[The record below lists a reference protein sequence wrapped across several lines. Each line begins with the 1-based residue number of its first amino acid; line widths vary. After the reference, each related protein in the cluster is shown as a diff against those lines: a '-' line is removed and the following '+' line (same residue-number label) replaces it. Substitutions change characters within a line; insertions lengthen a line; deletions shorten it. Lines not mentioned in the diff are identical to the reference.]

1 MMQMRASHRGFPGRM
16 NMFTDYLRQMS
27 SLYDNMDSVIIT
39 DKDGVVEYS
48 AAPDENGVVQEN
60 FTYVGKKI
68 LEIYPELTP
77 ETSTIMRV
85 LQTGEPIEEELQE
98 VTDLNGKTVRHS
110 VSTYPIGLEGKII
123 GVIEGSLMVSVEG
136 KPVSRGIRRREESG
150 ARSQGLYDL
159 RDIITVDPNMIRIK
173 EKILRAAD
181 GDSPVMIIGE
191 TGTGKE
197 LVAQAIHVNSPR
209 ADAPFVSQNCS
220 AIPMGLLESTLFGTV
235 KGSYTGA
242 VDRRGLF
249 ELAEGGTLFLDEL
262 NSMEKGMQGKIL
274 KAVEEQQIRRV
285 GDEKVRKCNVRIVSA
300 LNVDPPVII
309 DAGEFRR
316 DLYYRLGVVQIRLP
330 LLQERKGDIPVLLDH
345 FIRIFN
351 QRRTKPIRGYSELA
365 QKVLLNY
372 SWPGNVRDLRNAVDY
387 GFNMCKGDILTLR
400 DVPDEILYDGGT
412 KVRRISPAGE
422 SYPALAEGQ
431 SLTEAVELYEKRVIE
446 GVCRRAGNITEAA
459 RSLGISRQSLRYKL
473 NKYGIDL

>member
-1 MMQMRASHRGFPGRM
+1 MCELSA
-16 NMFTDYLRQMS
+16 D
-27 SLYDNMDSVIIT
+27 IILT
-39 DKDGVVEYS
+39 S
-48 AAPDENGVVQEN
+48 ILHCLQEN
-60 FTYVGKKI
+60 LVFDK
-68 LEIYPELTP
+68 
-77 ETSTIMRV
+77 ST
-85 LQTGEPIEEELQE
+85 
-98 VTDLNGKTVRHS
+98 
-110 VSTYPIGLEGKII
+110 
-123 GVIEGSLMVSVEG
+123 
-136 KPVSRGIRRREESG
+136 
-150 ARSQGLYDL
+150 
-159 RDIITVDPNMIRIK
+159 
-173 EKILRAAD
+173 
-181 GDSPVMIIGE
+181 
-191 TGTGKE
+191 
-197 LVAQAIHVNSPR
+197 
-209 ADAPFVSQNCS
+209 ADAAQ
-220 AIPMGLLESTLFGTV
+220 
-235 KGSYTGA
+235 
-242 VDRRGLF
+242 D
-249 ELAEGGTLFLDEL
+249 
-262 NSMEKGMQGKIL
+262 
-274 KAVEEQQIRRV
+274 IRM
-285 GDEKVRKCNVRIVSA
+285 
-300 LNVDPPVII
+300 DPPVII

-372 SWPGNVRDLRNAVDY
+372 SWPGNVRELRNAVEY

-400 DVPDEILYDGGT
+400 DVPDEILYDEGT